1 VNTDILTNF
10 PYVNTYHQPK
20 FTNLLQKRFY
30 LTGAGESPKWIL
42 SEFWTWDPD
51 RQATDP
57 TTPNTPA
64 G

>member
-1 VNTDILTNF
+1 
-10 PYVNTYHQPK
+10 
-20 FTNLLQKRFY
+20 LQKRFY